1 VALSQLD
8 LWDFRNIDEAHLE
21 LAPGLNVFA
30 GSNAQG
36 KTSLLEAVGMLARGR
51 SFRTEDSRALIRRG
65 AAALCVGGRSSGEA
79 PTALRVSLDAS
90 ARRFSVDGHEVTAT
104 HYGRHLDVVVYA
116 TDRLAVVRGPMRER
130 RQFVDRSAAAL
141 SPGYRQLLRDYE
153 RVVRQR
159 NAALEGRSA
168 GLDAWDESL
177 VTLGAQLRQRRGEYL
192 SRVRSALGRSF
203 VLPQERYGIACD
215 PVAPSPTDTGAIEA
229 LRRDVEARRQ
239 EERRAGR
246 SLVGPHRDAILF
258 TIDGVDASR
267 GASSGQARSLLLAL
281 TLATLEVYRQEHGRP
296 PIALLDD
303 IDSELD
309 DDRAATL
316 CRLLAARGQA
326 LVTTAHEHWAGQVA
340 ADARLFRVTSGRFAP
355 A

>member
-1 VALSQLD
+1 VALNHLD
-8 LWDFRNIDEAHLE
+8 LWDFRNVSEAHLE

-65 AAALCVGGRSSGEA
+65 AGGLCVGGRSAAEPA
-79 PTALRVSLDAS
+79 ATLRVSLDAS
-90 ARRFSVDGHEVTAT
+90 GRRFSVDGQEVATADYT
-104 HYGRHLDVVVYA
+104 RHLEVVVYA
-116 TDRLAVVRGPMRER
+116 TDRLPVVRGPMRER

-141 SPGYRQLLRDYE
+141 SPRYRQILRDYE

-168 GLDAWDESL
+168 ALDAWDQSL

-192 SRVRSALGRSF
+192 SRLKNAMTQAF
-203 VLPQERYGIACD
+203 VVSGELYAIITD
-215 PVAPSPTDTGAIEA
+215 PTVPLPTDEDAAEA
-229 LRRDVEARRQ
+229 LQREMEARRHD
-239 EERRAGR
+239 ERRAGR

-258 TIDGVDASR
+258 TIDGVDASQ

-281 TLATLEVYRQEHGRP
+281 TLATLEVYREERGRP
-296 PIALLDD
+296 PVALLDD

-309 DDRAATL
+309 DERAGAL

-326 LVTTAHEHWAGQVA
+326 LVTTAHERWAGRVA
-340 ADARLFRVTSGRFAP
+340 ADARLFRVSGGRFAP

>member
-1 VALSQLD
+1 VALNHLD
-8 LWDFRNIDEAHLE
+8 LWDFRNVHEAHLE

-51 SFRTEDSRALIRRG
+51 SFRTDDTRSLIRRG
-65 AAALCVGGRSSGEA
+65 AGALCVGGYSSSEPA
-79 PTALRVSLDAS
+79 AALRVSLDTS
-90 ARRFSVDGHEVTAT
+90 GRRFSVNGHEVTTAD
-104 HYGRHLDVVVYA
+104 YSRHLDVVVYA
-116 TDRLAVVRGPMRER
+116 TDRLGVVRGPMRDR

-141 SPGYRQLLRDYE
+141 STQYRQLLRDYE

-159 NAALEGRSA
+159 NAALDGRIA
-168 GLDAWDESL
+168 GLEAWDQSL

-192 SRVRSALGRSF
+192 CRLKNALAKSF
-203 VLPQERYGIACD
+203 VVAQEPYGIASN
-215 PVAPSPTDTGAIEA
+215 PEVPLPTAGDAIAA
-229 LRRDVEARRQ
+229 LQREMEARRHD
-239 EERRAGR
+239 ERRAGR

-258 TIDGVDASR
+258 TIDGVDASL

-296 PIALLDD
+296 PVALLDD

-309 DDRAATL
+309 DDRAGSL

-326 LVTTAHEHWAGQVA
+326 LVTTAHERWAGRVA
-340 ADARLFRVTSGRFAP
+340 ADARLFRVTGGRFAP
-355 A
+355 V